1 MSAPQAAPGQQGGAA
16 AWGQVPIADHGL
28 IGDLRTCAL
37 VGSDGTIDWFCA
49 PRFDSPAL
57 LAGILDGERG
67 GGWSLTPEDP
77 QTATRQFYLPDTNIL
92 ITRFHTEGGL
102 VEVHD
107 FMPVLRAHDTEHR
120 QRLVRR
126 VISVRGESRM
136 WMRLAARP
144 QFATER
150 PQLTREEAGIRVGD
164 GSVHLGLSATVD
176 LAVDGDDVTA
186 DVALA
191 NGESALFV
199 LEVLEPHEPVG
210 ACEPEATQALFDATA
225 RFWRGWLGQ
234 SSYAGR
240 WREMVD
246 RAALTLKLMCH
257 EPSGAIVAAPTT
269 SLPESIGGSRNWDYR
284 FVWIRDAAFSLYALL
299 RLGFTDEAASFMR
312 WLSERMAERESHR
325 GKDDADLG
333 PLRVLYD
340 IDGCV
345 PREERTLDH
354 LAGYRGSLP
363 VRVGNAAV
371 EQLQLD
377 IYGELIDSVYL
388 YNKYGSGISYDAWQ
402 DLTRI
407 VEWLAD
413 NWDRDD
419 AGMWEIRQAPRQ
431 HTTSRLMAWV
441 AIERMIRMARQRGLP
456 GDLQRWSEVRDA
468 IYEQMMER
476 SWSSALE
483 SFTQYEGGD
492 VLDAGLLLMP
502 MVKFVAPTDPR
513 FLSTLEAIEDRLVA
527 DSLVFRY
534 DLARSSDG
542 VQGQEG
548 TFSICSFWYVEALTR
563 VGRLNDARLALEKMF
578 TYANHLGL
586 FAEQVGL
593 SGDQL
598 GNFPQAFTHLSLIS
612 AATNLDRALDSR

>member
-1 MSAPQAAPGQQGGAA
+1 MSAGSSDQL
-16 AWGQVPIADHGL
+16 PIADHGL

-37 VGSDGTIDWFCA
+37 VGGDGTIDWFCA
-49 PRFDSPAL
+49 PRYDSPAL

-67 GGWSLTPEDP
+67 GGWQLAPED
-77 QTATRQFYLPDTNIL
+77 QRTATRQFYLPETNIL
-92 ITRFHTEGGL
+92 ITRFHTEGGV

-107 FMPVLRAHDTEHR
+107 FMPVLRAHDPDHR

-126 VISVRGESRM
+126 VVSVRGQSRIR
-136 WMRLAARP
+136 MRLAARP
-144 QFATER
+144 QFATEPAR
-150 PQLTREEAGIRVGD
+150 LSEEEGGVRIGD
-164 GSVHLGLSATVD
+164 GSVDLGLTSGAD
-176 LAVDGDDVTA
+176 LVLDGEDVTA
-186 DVALA
+186 EVTLA
-191 NGESALFV
+191 DGESALFV
-199 LEVLEPHEPVG
+199 LEVLAPGEPLRPCDADGV
-210 ACEPEATQALFDATA
+210 QALLDATA
-225 RFWRGWLGQ
+225 RFWRGWLAQ
-234 SSYAGR
+234 SSYTGR

-299 RLGFTDEAASFMR
+299 RLGFTEEAASFMG
-312 WLSERMAERESHR
+312 WLSDRMGERESHA
-325 GKDDADLG
+325 GGDDTDLG

-340 IDGCV
+340 IDGRV
-345 PREERTLDH
+345 PDSERTLDH
-354 LAGYRGSLP
+354 LAGYRGSQP

-388 YNKYGSGISYDAWQ
+388 YNKYGPGISYDAWRN
-402 DLTRI
+402 LTRI
-407 VEWLAD
+407 VEWLCG

-419 AGMWEIRQAPRQ
+419 AGMWEVRDGPQQ
-431 HTTSRLMAWV
+431 HTVSRVMSWV

-456 GDLQRWSEVRDA
+456 GDVSRWSEVRDA
-468 IYEQMMER
+468 IYAEVMHKG
-476 SWSSALE
+476 WSE
-483 SFTQYEGGD
+483 EVQSFTQSEGGQ

-502 MVKFVAPTDPR
+502 MVKFLAPTDPR
-513 FLSTLEAIEDRLVA
+513 FLATLRAVEERLVA

-534 DLARSSDG
+534 DLGRSADG
-542 VQGQEG
+542 LEGPEG

-563 VGRLNDARLALEKMF
+563 VGRVDDARLALEKMF

-586 FAEQVGL
+586 YSEQVGL

-612 AATNLDRALDSR
+612 AAINLDRVLDGR